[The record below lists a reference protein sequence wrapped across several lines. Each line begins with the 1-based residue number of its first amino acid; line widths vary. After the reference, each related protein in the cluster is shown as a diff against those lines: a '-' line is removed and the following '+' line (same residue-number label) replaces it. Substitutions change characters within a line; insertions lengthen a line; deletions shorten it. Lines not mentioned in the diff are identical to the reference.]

1 MKYKKIRRRRLT
13 KFGKI
18 FFSLITVLMIG
29 IFSLCFINSKN
40 NLYEKQETDNYSIE
54 INYPKVK
61 NENLL
66 AYSTEYIKNKEEEFK
81 NDISDL
87 ENMNSMKYDFKTDYE
102 ISENED
108 VLGVHLMLMYGKE
121 ASNRKQ

>member
-40 NLYEKQETDNYSIE
+40 KLYEKQETDNYSIE
-54 INYPKVK
+54 INYPKK
-61 NENLL
+61 IHF
-66 AYSTEYIKNKEEEFK
+66 YCTNKYYMIEC
-81 NDISDL
+81 I
-87 ENMNSMKYDFKTDYE
+87 
-102 ISENED
+102 
-108 VLGVHLMLMYGKE
+108 
-121 ASNRKQ
+121 